1 MLFHFLSML
10 LKIYCLLLPYSWNG
24 TILLGESPCYL
35 FTSYKTANWGLNII
49 GYFSFN
55 AHTRFLSL
63 SIFTLSECRL
73 MIGCSLLF
81 YTHSPHLFFI
91 LICREAKYS
100 PMLPWT
106 IPKKHKNDLDKSLCL
121 HSTNWSVHFLQLFY
135 LPKLKRK
142 RSSAFYKFNCKNTWT
157 FLTASVKKGTAKPPK
172 HINFPSLSISW
183 WSKQAKMKPFLNFKA
198 FFFHSWITD
207 KCIHSKLEGWK
218 TAG

>member
-35 FTSYKTANWGLNII
+35 FTSYKTASWGLNII
-49 GYFSFN
+49 VYFSFN

-106 IPKKHKNDLDKSLCL
+106 IPKNIKMIWINLYAYTLQTDLCIFYSCFICQNWKEKGAL
-121 HSTNWSVHFLQLFY
+121 HSTSLTVKIHGLSWQLQWIKGQQSPQNTSIFLL
-135 LPKLKRK
+135 
-142 RSSAFYKFNCKNTWT
+142 
-157 FLTASVKKGTAKPPK
+157 
-172 HINFPSLSISW
+172 FPSPDDEN
-183 WSKQAKMKPFLNFKA
+183 KPKWNLF
-198 FFFHSWITD
+198 
-207 KCIHSKLEGWK
+207 
-218 TAG
+218 